1 MLKMKQKN
9 REFVWDSAVGKVLWW
24 KNLRMAPRPPKA
36 RLVVVAV
43 RNLRDLPSTWW
54 STTTQWIKLLP
65 FPFVYVLWY
74 GARGFYRALPIFL
87 CLALMYVYDIPRSC

>member
-36 RLVVVAV
+36 RLVVVGV
-43 RNLRDLPSTWW
+43 MSYRKCLPLR
-54 STTTQWIKLLP
+54 KKN
-65 FPFVYVLWY
+65 
-74 GARGFYRALPIFL
+74 GFSL
-87 CLALMYVYDIPRSC
+87 VN